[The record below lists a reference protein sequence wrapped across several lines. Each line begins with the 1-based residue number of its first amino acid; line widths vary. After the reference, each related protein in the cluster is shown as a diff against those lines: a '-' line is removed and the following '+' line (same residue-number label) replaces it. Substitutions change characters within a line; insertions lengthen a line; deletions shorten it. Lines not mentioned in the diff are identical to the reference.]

1 MKQPDAL
8 AFSVGKLLALVSVQS
23 IDHLTKVD
31 TDLTQT
37 SLLITEA
44 IDKLAASFLA
54 IHAAVTSQQE
64 IINSVLGEASTHPA
78 ERAALEALRAEIGAH
93 ANAAITSLQFQD
105 MTSQLIDRS
114 KNRIHGLH
122 ETLADLGANATQ
134 ITDKKTDE
142 NLITQLDQ
150 IRESVSRHSTKLD
163 GALRKAVNQT
173 HLESGDI
180 ELF

>member
-8 AFSVGKLLALVSVQS
+8 TCSVGKLLTLVSVQS
-23 IDHLTKVD
+23 IDHLNKVN

-54 IHAAVTSQQE
+54 IHAAVTSQQA
-64 IINSVLGEASTHPA
+64 IIDSVLGDASSHPA
-78 ERAALEALRAEIGAH
+78 ERAALDALRSEIGAH
-93 ANAAITSLQFQD
+93 ANTAITSLQFQD

-114 KNRIHGLH
+114 QNRIHGLH

-134 ITDKKTDE
+134 ITDKKTEE
-142 NLITQLDQ
+142 NLIIQLDH
-150 IRESVSRHSTKLD
+150 IRESVEKHSTKLN

>member
-1 MKQPDAL
+1 MTQPDPL
-8 AFSVGKLLALVSVQS
+8 TLSVGKLLTLVSAQS
-23 IDHLTKVD
+23 TDHLTKVD

-54 IHAAVTSQQE
+54 IHAAVTAQQA
-64 IINSVLGEASTHPA
+64 IIDSVLGDVFSHPA
-78 ERAALEALRAEIGAH
+78 ERTALDTLRAEIGAH
-93 ANAAITSLQFQD
+93 ANAAITNLQFQD

-114 KNRIHGLH
+114 RNRVQGLH
-122 ETLADLGANATQ
+122 ETLTVLGTNAAHIINEDNQ
-134 ITDKKTDE
+134 AS
-142 NLITQLDQ
+142 LVTQLDQ
-150 IRESVSRHSTKLD
+150 IRESVSKHSTKLD
-163 GALRKAVNQT
+163 GSLRKAVNQT

>member
-1 MKQPDAL
+1 MTQPDPL
-8 AFSVGKLLALVSVQS
+8 TLSVSKLLTLVSAQS
-23 IDHLTKVD
+23 TDHLTKVD

-54 IHAAVTSQQE
+54 IHSAVTAQQS
-64 IINSVLGEASTHPA
+64 IIDSVLGEASSHQA
-78 ERAALEALRAEIGAH
+78 ERTALDALRVEIGAH
-93 ANAAITSLQFQD
+93 ANAAITNLQFQD

-114 KNRIHGLH
+114 RTRVQGLH
-122 ETLADLGANATQ
+122 QTLTHLGTNATH
-134 ITDKKTDE
+134 ITDEDNQTSLVK
-142 NLITQLDQ
+142 QLDQ
-150 IRESVSRHSTKLD
+150 LRESVSKHSTKLD
-163 GALRKAVNQT
+163 GSLRKAVNQT